1 VLAKCPTCQ
10 TVFRI
15 TGKAL
20 RAARG
25 YVRCGHCNLQF
36 DAIHQLLD
44 EDELETLVD
53 QKSLHTLPVSGNLPK
68 EKNPHSANKNEPFSY
83 EEIVMEGDRIEI
95 SGLYRQLDADDDIT
109 TITGTFA
116 AFEELN
122 QAYSNWDLS
131 PEDFEEKTEDSLHSI
146 DERELEAHSLET
158 PSFQALSVDNRADEV
173 STENKS
179 SPSENGNTP
188 LDTPALPE
196 LDSKGSTKI
205 FNDAV
210 TADETSKPTPT
221 ASVNTARYWPW
232 TVASL
237 VLILIVL
244 AQGFHHYR
252 QTLANH
258 PLLGPQVHAL
268 YTALGKPLSAPVD
281 IKRYTSTL
289 TGMVS
294 DLQLPGTLQLKA
306 VITNQDTSSQP
317 YPWISVRLENR
328 FGNAVGGRTFKPEE
342 YLGTAIKDQLM
353 AAGIS
358 TSIALALVDPGQDA
372 VGVKIDTCLP
382 LSTGLRCT
390 HDNQP

>member
-1 VLAKCPTCQ
+1 MLAQCPTCQ

-20 RAARG
+20 RAAHG
-25 YVRCGHCNLQF
+25 FVRCGQCNLQF
-36 DAIHQLLD
+36 DALHQLLD

-53 QKSLHTLPVSGNLPK
+53 QKPPHTLPVSDNSPK
-68 EKNPHSANKNEPFSY
+68 EKNPHSANKGEPFSY
-83 EEIVMEGDRIEI
+83 EEIVMEGNRIEI

-116 AFEELN
+116 AFEEFN

-146 DERELEAHSLET
+146 DERELEAHGLET
-158 PSFQALSVDNRADEV
+158 PNLQTLPVDNKADEV
-173 STENKS
+173 STEYKS
-179 SPSENGNTP
+179 SPSETENTP
-188 LDTPALPE
+188 PAASAAPE

-210 TADETSKPTPT
+210 TADDTSKLIPTN
-221 ASVNTARYWPW
+221 SVNTTSYWPW
-232 TVASL
+232 TATSL
-237 VLILIVL
+237 VLILTLLV
-244 AQGFHHYR
+244 QGLHHYR
-252 QTLANH
+252 QTLGNY

-268 YTALGKPLSAPVD
+268 YAALGQPLSAPVD
-281 IKRYTSTL
+281 ITRYTSTL
-289 TGMVS
+289 RGMVS
-294 DLQLPGTLQLKA
+294 DPQLPGTLQLKA
-306 VITNQDTSSQP
+306 VIANLGASAQP

-328 FGNAVGGRTFKPEE
+328 FGNAVGARTFKPEE

-353 AAGIS
+353 ATGIS

>member
-1 VLAKCPTCQ
+1 MLARCPSCQ
-10 TVFRI
+10 TILRI

-20 RAARG
+20 RATHG
-25 YVRCGHCNLQF
+25 YVRCDQCNLQF
-36 DAIHQLLD
+36 DALHQLLD
-44 EDELETLVD
+44 EDELETLED
-53 QKSLHTLPVSGNLPK
+53 QKPPHTLPVSDNSSK
-68 EKNPHSANKNEPFSY
+68 EKNPHSANKGEPFSY
-83 EEIVMEGDRIEI
+83 EEIVMEGNRIEI

-116 AFEELN
+116 AFEEFN

-146 DERELEAHSLET
+146 DERELEAHGLGT
-158 PSFQALSVDNRADEV
+158 PNLQALPVDNKADEV
-173 STENKS
+173 STEYKS
-179 SPSENGNTP
+179 SPSETENTP
-188 LDTPALPE
+188 PSASAAPE
-196 LDSKGSTKI
+196 LDSKESSKI
-205 FNDAV
+205 INDTV
-210 TADETSKPTPT
+210 TANDTSKPSTT
-221 ASVNTARYWPW
+221 ASANTARYWLW
-232 TVASL
+232 TSTSL
-237 VLILIVL
+237 VLILILL
-244 AQGFHHYR
+244 AQVLHYYR
-252 QTLANH
+252 QTLGNY

-268 YTALGKPLSAPVD
+268 YASLGQPLPAPVD
-281 IKRYTSTL
+281 ITRYTSTL

-294 DLQLPGTLQLKA
+294 DPQSPGTLQLKA
-306 VITNQDTSSQP
+306 VIANQDTSAQP

-328 FGNAVGGRTFKPEE
+328 FGSAVGARTFKPEE

-358 TSIALALVDPGQDA
+358 TSIALALIDPGQDA